1 MHGIQRLT
9 KQINRIRN
17 YRAVKSGSP
26 FSFVTEISHKFQGL
40 FYCLFCYIV
49 VKLTE
54 DIMSGFLLAFIQK
67 GKKMDKKF
75 TFQGHTFDDEKQL
88 IAAKKEAEAVE
99 YLRSKTDFGNM
110 NNLRKL
116 YDRILD
122 RDMMETVIGI
132 DFLKEIRETLISSG
146 MFKEDQIR
154 PVPLLPEVKKLKKRQ
169 ETQKRSRER
178 TLLER
183 SERQNTILKTVCFFL
198 VVIVIAMFVIVLT
211 GTRSPLAVRYEEQIL
226 NKYASWAEE
235 LQEKEYYLR
244 EYVRKLEA
252 QGIEVPGWETE
263 PDAGSETEGE

>member
-1 MHGIQRLT
+1 M
-9 KQINRIRN
+9 
-17 YRAVKSGSP
+17 
-26 FSFVTEISHKFQGL
+26 E
-40 FYCLFCYIV
+40 
-49 VKLTE
+49 
-54 DIMSGFLLAFIQK
+54 
-67 GKKMDKKF
+67 KKF

-122 RDMMETVIGI
+122 RDMMETVVGI
-132 DFLKEIRETLISSG
+132 EFLKEIRETLIGSG

-154 PVPLLPEVKKLKKRQ
+154 PVPLLPEVKKLKKRK

-198 VVIVIAMFVIVLT
+198 VVLVIAMFVIVLT
-211 GTRSPLAVRYEEQIL
+211 GTRSPLAVKYEEQIL
-226 NKYASWAEE
+226 NKYAAWAEE
-235 LQEKEYYLR
+235 LQEKEAFLR
-244 EYVRKLEA
+244 EYVRQLEE
-252 QGIEVPGWETE
+252 QGIPVPGWETE
-263 PDAGSETEGE
+263 TADDTDSTAEGE